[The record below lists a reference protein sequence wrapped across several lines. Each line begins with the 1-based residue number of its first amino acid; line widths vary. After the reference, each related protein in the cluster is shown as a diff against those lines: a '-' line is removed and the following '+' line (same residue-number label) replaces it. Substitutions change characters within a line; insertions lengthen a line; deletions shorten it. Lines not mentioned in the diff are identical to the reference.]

1 MTSHLALYFHRFSAI
16 AFTFLEKAEQL
27 LTKQQEARIRLDEA
41 IEDWDVSGSK
51 KRKRKF
57 KYDSSTEIWADV
69 VLTDEFI
76 LGKVKGYPS
85 WPARKCKPKDK
96 ELVAALKS
104 VGRTI
109 ISFIGETHL
118 FAVKDKD
125 MFDYVDDIDDKE
137 LSAFSSEIKES
148 FQKVKSSLLLSFN
161 IMIKSIFLLFLF
173 FMYRQSMTMT
183 KRILRS
189 RERDSTQIM
198 EEKKSTS

>member
-1 MTSHLALYFHRFSAI
+1 M
-16 AFTFLEKAEQL
+16 
-27 LTKQQEARIRLDEA
+27 LTKLQEARIRLDEA

-76 LGKVKGYPS
+76 LGKVQGYPP

-96 ELVAALKS
+96 RLVSELKS

-118 FAVKDKD
+118 FAVKEQDIG
-125 MFDYVDDIDDKE
+125 DYVDDIDDKK
-137 LSAFSSEIKES
+137 LSAFSSEIKDS
-148 FQKVKSSLLLSFN
+148 FLKVKSP
-161 IMIKSIFLLFLF
+161 FLF
-173 FMYRQSMTMT
+173 ELYIYYYDQINFLIKCS
-183 KRILRS
+183 L
-189 RERDSTQIM
+189 STDTEYEHGQTNSS
-198 EEKKSTS
+198 K